1 MSTVR
6 PTGLP
11 AVAARP
17 TSSAVSPAGQSRAAA
32 FFQAAVTDATSAR
45 PAASPMTVQLQTQ
58 TEPQARRTVPPKAFT
73 APTEQPQ
80 KILRP
85 GSLLNILV

>member
-1 MSTVR
+1 MSTIR

-11 AVAARP
+11 SVPTRPASTQGSTAA
-17 TSSAVSPAGQSRAAA
+17 GGSRAAA
-32 FFQAAVTDATSAR
+32 FFQAAVADAAPTR
-45 PAASPMTVQLQTQ
+45 PATPPIAIQLQTQ
-58 TEPQARRTVPPKAFT
+58 AQPQRQPPARPFVQPA
-73 APTEQPQ
+73 EQPQ

>member
-1 MSTVR
+1 MSTIR

-11 AVAARP
+11 AVPQRP
-17 TSSAVSPAGQSRAAA
+17 ASSQGSTGAGGSRAAA
-32 FFQAAVTDATSAR
+32 FFQAAVSDAAAAR
-45 PAASPMTVQLQTQ
+45 PTAPPIAVQLQTQ
-58 TEPQARRTVPPKAFT
+58 AQPQRQPPARPFVQ
-73 APTEQPQ
+73 PTEQPQ

>member
-1 MSTVR
+1 MSTIR

-11 AVAARP
+11 SVPQRP
-17 TSSAVSPAGQSRAAA
+17 ASAQGSSGAGGSRAAA
-32 FFQAAVTDATSAR
+32 FFQAAVAEATPTR
-45 PAASPMTVQLQTQ
+45 PTTPPIAIQLQTQ
-58 TEPQARRTVPPKAFT
+58 AQPQRQPPPRPFVQPA
-73 APTEQPQ
+73 EQPQ